1 MYSTFKLTVPFQVAL
16 KLDPEAEITK
26 YGRTFPGPLTE
37 IEVKHKINI
46 YCNILVFFQLV
57 KNY

>member
-46 YCNILVFFQLV
+46 YCNILVFFPTC
-57 KNY
+57 